1 MLNTYYAQSLSRT
14 IIEALEEAGFND
26 PEEIIPGLVQAIVE
40 LGNGEEGLL
49 EQAGNLLADGG
60 VEGEDIAPYVE
71 PDYFGD

>member
-40 LGNGEEGLL
+40 LSGNDESILEE
-49 EQAGNLLADGG
+49 AGNLLADGG
-60 VEGEDIAPYVE
+60 VDGEDIAPFE
-71 PDYFGD
+71 PDFD